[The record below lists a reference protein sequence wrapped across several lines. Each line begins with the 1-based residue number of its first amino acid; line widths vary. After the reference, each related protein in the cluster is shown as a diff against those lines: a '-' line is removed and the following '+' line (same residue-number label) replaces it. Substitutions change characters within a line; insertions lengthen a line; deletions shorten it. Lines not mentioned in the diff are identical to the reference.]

1 MESPVLSEKKLEKD
15 ENHPLEEPQ
24 EPWYAMFLEV
34 IHYREMLY
42 QMVLRDIRLRYKQTI
57 MGCGWALFTPIM
69 IVLSGCVVKLAMSK
83 LSGIPLD
90 IMVIAAMSVK
100 AVAWSFFSGSIG
112 SGSGCLIGNI
122 NLVTKIYFPREVFPL
137 TCIGTQIFDTFI
149 ASLILCLLF
158 VILGMPVTIHWL
170 WIPLLAVELVCLAL
184 AVMMLVACAN
194 VFYRDVKYLVAVV
207 VSFGIFFTPVF
218 YEPEMFGPRGSQL
231 MMLNP
236 VAPLLEGLRLVT
248 VGEATP
254 VSSLPS
260 KEGDEAVEE
269 VVYKP
274 ISLCQTLYSADGEML
289 LWTPYYLLYST
300 IISFGG
306 IFYAWRR
313 FHQLEFIF
321 PEYI

>member
-1 MESPVLSEKKLEKD
+1 MDSQNLSEKKLD
-15 ENHPLEEPQ
+15 EELADSLNGSP
-24 EPWYAMFLEV
+24 EPWYTMFTEV
-34 IHYREMLY
+34 FHYRELLY
-42 QMVLRDIRLRYKQTI
+42 QMILRDIRLRYKQTV

-83 LSGIPLD
+83 LSGMPID
-90 IMVIAAMSVK
+90 IMVIAAMSIK
-100 AVAWSFFSGSIG
+100 AVAWSFFSGG
-112 SGSGCLIGNI
+112 VGGGSGCLLGNI

-137 TCIGTQIFDTFI
+137 TCIGTQIFDTII
-149 ASLILCLLF
+149 ASLILSLLF
-158 VILGMPVTIHWL
+158 IVLGIPITIHWL
-170 WIPLLAVELVCLAL
+170 WIPLLAIELACLTL
-184 AVMMLVACAN
+184 AIMMLVACAN

-236 VAPLLEGLRLVT
+236 VAPILEGLRLVT
-248 VGEATP
+248 IGETRT
-254 VSSLPS
+254 VT
-260 KEGDEAVEE
+260 AVEAEEVEMSKE

-274 ISLCQTLYSADGEML
+274 ISLFQTLYSSDGQIL

-300 IISFGG
+300 ILSFGG

>member
-1 MESPVLSEKKLEKD
+1 MESRIVSEKESEKNTNPSCKPRK
-15 ENHPLEEPQ
+15 EA
-24 EPWYAMFLEV
+24 WYEMVTEV
-34 IHYREMLY
+34 FHYRELLY
-42 QMVLRDIRLRYKQTI
+42 QMILRDIRLRYKQTL
-57 MGCGWALFTPIM
+57 MGFGWALFTPIM

-83 LSGIPLD
+83 LSGVPLD

-100 AVAWSFFSGSIG
+100 AVGWSFFAGTIG
-112 SGSGCLIGNI
+112 NGSGCLLGNI

-158 VILGMPVTIHWL
+158 VVLGMPVTIHWL
-170 WIPLLAVELVCLAL
+170 WIPLLAVELICLAL

-194 VFYRDVKYLVAVV
+194 VFYRDVKYLVSVL

-218 YEPEMFGPRGSQL
+218 YEPDMFGPRGCQL

-236 VAPLLEGLRLVT
+236 VAPLLEGFRLVT
-248 VGEATP
+248 VGEPVPITENTDPETEVTYTP
-254 VSSLPS
+254 VN
-260 KEGDEAVEE
+260 
-269 VVYKP
+269 
-274 ISLCQTLYSADGEML
+274 LCQTLYSADGQTL

-300 IISFGG
+300 LLSFGG